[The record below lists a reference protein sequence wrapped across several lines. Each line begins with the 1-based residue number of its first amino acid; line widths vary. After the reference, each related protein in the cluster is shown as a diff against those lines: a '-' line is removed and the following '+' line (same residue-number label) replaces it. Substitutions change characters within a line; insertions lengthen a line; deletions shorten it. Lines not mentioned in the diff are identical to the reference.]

1 VRFQAA
7 GGHVSESDAM
17 TSWRDSAS
25 QSAQDDLDGLLNVV
39 LPLAENMLG
48 KNGEFFPFGG
58 SVSRQGEASLTA
70 ADPGLGEHP
79 ASDVVLAHLYD
90 GGRTTASIARAAAFV
105 ADVRANGSDA
115 VRVELEHQEG
125 VALVVLLP
133 YTRSRFKKTVTLGQ
147 MSVAEGQPRIW
158 SSQ

>member
-1 VRFQAA
+1 MTEF
-7 GGHVSESDAM
+7 DAM

-25 QSAQDDLDGLLNVV
+25 QSAQDDLDSLLNAV
-39 LPLAENMLG
+39 LPLAENLLG

-58 SVSRQGEASLTA
+58 SVSRQGQASLTP

-79 ASDVVLAHLYD
+79 ASDLVLAHLYD
-90 GGRTTASIARAAAFV
+90 KARTNASNARAAAFV

-125 VALVVLLP
+125 ATLVVLVP
-133 YTRSRFKKTVTLGQ
+133 YTRSRFKKTVAFGPI
-147 MSVAEGQPRIW
+147 SVAHGQPRIW
-158 SSQ
+158 AVQ

>member
-1 VRFQAA
+1 
-7 GGHVSESDAM
+7 M

-39 LPLAENMLG
+39 LPLAENLLG

-58 SVSRQGEASLTA
+58 WVSLQGEASLTA

-79 ASDVVLAHLYD
+79 ASDLVLAQLYD
-90 GGRTTASIARAAAFV
+90 GARTNASSSRAAAFV

-133 YTRSRFKKTVTLGQ
+133 YSRDRFKKTVSFGH
-147 MSVAEGQPRIW
+147 MNVAESQSRIW
-158 SSQ
+158 APQ